1 MKYSVFSLALV
12 LLISACV
19 SGNQESTT
27 ATTAAA
33 AQGTAALPTTATTKP
48 TATPQ
53 AAIFVSLKNLTV
65 GSYQKELREIEWS
78 PDNKFL
84 YATVGGDVVI
94 FDAESGIE
102 LKRATS
108 DYRKLAASPDGRFL
122 VSGQKIYDAKNL
134 NIIKDFKTAGDSN
147 NLGSGVAAFS
157 PDSSKLATIATTD
170 VHYIRI
176 FETSTWQKISEF
188 SGVQDKNFIYW
199 SNDGKK
205 LNTGA
210 AIIDSSAGTKLKDSL
225 GVYSPDEKKAG
236 KEEFDNIGTIT
247 IFNVYDAETSAKLS
261 RFNMAAINVWQWSPD
276 SKFILTTAGELFDTS
291 GKKIGKASPGA
302 YMDLVKWSPN
312 GKKVV
317 FADENYIRIFSV
329 NL

>member
-1 MKYSVFSLALV
+1 M
-12 LLISACV
+12 
-19 SGNQESTT
+19 
-27 ATTAAA
+27 
-33 AQGTAALPTTATTKP
+33 
-48 TATPQ
+48 
-53 AAIFVSLKNLTV
+53 
-65 GSYQKELREIEWS
+65 
-78 PDNKFL
+78 
-84 YATVGGDVVI
+84 
-94 FDAESGIE
+94 
-102 LKRATS
+102 
-108 DYRKLAASPDGRFL
+108 
-122 VSGQKIYDAKNL
+122 
-134 NIIKDFKTAGDSN
+134 
-147 NLGSGVAAFS
+147 AAFS